1 MIKRYVA
8 SKQFARKALKLI
20 GEHGITDLY
29 AELARNP
36 EEGDLIPHGKGLRKY
51 RVAIP
56 GRGGKSGGAR
66 VIYYFATADGSCY
79 LFTIYAKNE
88 MENLPA
94 SELKVLAKIVSELK

>member
-20 GEHGITDLY
+20 GVDGIQALY
-29 AELARNP
+29 DELNENP
-36 EEGDLIPHGKGLRKY
+36 EAGDLIPHGKGLRKH

-66 VIYYFATADGSCY
+66 VIYYFTAADGSCY